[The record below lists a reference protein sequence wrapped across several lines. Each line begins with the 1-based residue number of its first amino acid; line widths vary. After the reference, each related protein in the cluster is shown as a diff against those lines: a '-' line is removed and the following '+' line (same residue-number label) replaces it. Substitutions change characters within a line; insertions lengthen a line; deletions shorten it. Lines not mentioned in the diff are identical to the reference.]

1 MTVEV
6 RFFAGAAE
14 AAGTPSR
21 TVEVAPER
29 TVADLL
35 AQLVGDDAR
44 LGKVV
49 GASSLLLDG
58 TRVTDRGAAVGQ
70 ARQLDVLPPFAG
82 G

>member
-1 MTVEV
+1 MEI

-21 TVEVAPER
+21 ILDVAPEQ
-29 TVADLL
+29 TIDYVV
-35 AQLVGDDAR
+35 QQVVGDDER
-44 LGKVV
+44 LAKVL

-58 TRVTDRGAAVGQ
+58 ARVRDRSVAVGS
-70 ARQLDVLPPFAG
+70 ATQLDVLPPFAG

>member
-1 MTVEV
+1 MEI

-21 TVEVAPER
+21 TVEVTPEQ
-29 TVADLL
+29 TIDYVVS
-35 AQLVGDDAR
+35 QVVGDDAR
-44 LGKVV
+44 LAKVV

-58 TRVTDRGAAVGQ
+58 ARVGDRSLAVGS
-70 ARQLDVLPPFAG
+70 ATQLDVLPPFAG

>member
-1 MTVEV
+1 MEI

-21 TVEVAPER
+21 TVAVSPEQTIEYVVAK
-29 TVADLL
+29 V
-35 AQLVGDDAR
+35 VGDDAR
-44 LGKVV
+44 LAKVV

-58 TRVTDRGAAVGQ
+58 GRVGDRSVAVGS
-70 ARQLDVLPPFAG
+70 ATQLDVLPPFAG

>member
-1 MTVEV
+1 MEI

-21 TVEVAPER
+21 TVEVTPEQ
-29 TVADLL
+29 TVEYVV
-35 AQLVGDDAR
+35 QQVVGDDAR
-44 LGKVV
+44 LAKVV

-58 TRVTDRGAAVGQ
+58 ARVRDRSVAVGS
-70 ARQLDVLPPFAG
+70 ATQLDVLPPFAG

>member
-1 MTVEV
+1 MEI

-21 TVEVAPER
+21 TVEVTPEQ
-29 TVADLL
+29 TVEYVVQ
-35 AQLVGDDAR
+35 QLVGDDAR
-44 LGKVV
+44 LAKVM

-58 TRVTDRGAAVGQ
+58 ARVADRSVAVGT
-70 ARQLDVLPPFAG
+70 AAQLDVLPPFAG